1 MIRRREFITLLGGAA
16 AWPLAAHAQQTGGMR
31 RVSVLTSNIEGDLEG
46 QARMTAFRE
55 ALEKAGWVEGRNLR
69 LDFRFG
75 ASDAV
80 QARVLA
86 MELANL
92 APDVVLASNQPLLE
106 AMRLVSNAPV
116 VFLGVSDP
124 VEQRLIE
131 SLARPG
137 GQITGF
143 TPGEFSTAAKWLELL
158 KEIAPGLRRATVLMT
173 VTNASNT
180 GHFRIIEQAAP
191 AFGIEVLKGDAE
203 SAGSIVQA
211 IDAAARQPNGGLIV
225 TANPITSVHR
235 EQIVALAAQHRL
247 PAVYPF
253 RYFVA
258 SGGLLSY
265 GADTLDLYRRAAG
278 YVARIL
284 QGAKAGD
291 LPVQQPTKFELVVN
305 LRTAKAL
312 GTGVPSALLAR
323 ADEVIE

>member
-1 MIRRREFITLLGGAA
+1 MRRRAFITLLGGAA

-106 AMRLVSNAPV
+106 AMRLVSNASV

-158 KEIAPGLRRATVLMT
+158 KEITPGLRRATVLMT

-180 GHFRIIEQAAP
+180 GHFRVIEQAAP
-191 AFGIEVLKGDAE
+191 TFGIEVLKGDAD